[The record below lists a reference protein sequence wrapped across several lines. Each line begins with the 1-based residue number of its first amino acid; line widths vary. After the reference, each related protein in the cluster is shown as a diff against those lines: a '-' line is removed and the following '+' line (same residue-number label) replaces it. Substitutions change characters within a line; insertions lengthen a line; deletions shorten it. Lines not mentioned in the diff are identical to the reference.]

1 MQELVILKNKEA
13 VTTSLQ
19 VAETFVYILSGLR
32 LDFRGYSKEDLLES
46 LYGYGYL
53 NEDELISL
61 EKFTSAWTIE
71 EEAE

>member
-1 MQELVILKNKEA
+1 MKAYTIKFYGNK
-13 VTTSLQ
+13 TY
-19 VAETFVYILSGLR
+19 VYILSGLR

-61 EKFTSAWTIE
+61 EKFTNAWTIE
-71 EEAE
+71 EEAQ

>member
-1 MQELVILKNKEA
+1 MKTYKI
-13 VTTSLQ
+13 
-19 VAETFVYILSGLR
+19 TFYADIDRYVLTGVR

-53 NEDELISL
+53 NEDELVSL
-61 EKFTSAWTIE
+61 EKFTNAWTIE